1 MPETTYK
8 EQYADYWMDMFIKS
22 GLEELDESDTSFET
36 EVVKDNIQGL
46 A

>member
-1 MPETTYK
+1 
-8 EQYADYWMDMFIKS
+8 MDMFIKS

-36 EVVKDNIQGL
+36 EVVRDNIQGL

>member
-1 MPETTYK
+1 
-8 EQYADYWMDMFIKS
+8 MFIKS
-22 GLEELDESDTSFET
+22 GLEELDENDISFET